1 MLNIRKIKIK
11 FTNANSCRMMY
22 GVILNSKLREVVFL
36 LHFIVNPVAGRVGC
50 EKLFE
55 RLKPILEACRTQ
67 YTVAVSDCP
76 GGVAPLAK
84 AAVEAGA
91 SGVVVVGGDGTVTE
105 AARVLAGTGIPLGII
120 PGGTG
125 NDLAVTL
132 GISREAEAALYV
144 VLKGFS
150 REMDAGSINGQFF
163 VNVAGTGFDVL
174 VAKNVAKFK
183 RVLTGLAGY
192 GAAVILSILKTKP
205 KHIKYETEEGVFER
219 DVLLIAVAN
228 GRYYGGGMQVAPLA
242 NPYDGLLDICVVNS
256 VPRWKIPVL
265 LSRFVKGRHLI
276 FPFTEYFKTPWIKLE
291 SEPDTVFNLDG
302 EIGGA
307 VPADIRLHK
316 GAIRVFV
323 EEN

>member
-1 MLNIRKIKIK
+1 MK
-11 FTNANSCRMMY
+11 
-22 GVILNSKLREVVFL
+22 EVVSL
-36 LHFIVNPVAGRVGC
+36 LRFIVNPVAGRVGC

-55 RLKPILEACRTQ
+55 RLKPILAACRTP
-67 YTVAVSDCP
+67 YEVVVSDHA

-105 AARVLAGTGIPLGII
+105 AARVLANTGVPLGII

-132 GISREAEAALYV
+132 GIPKEAEAALYV
-144 VLKGFS
+144 VLKGYS
-150 REMDAGSINGQFF
+150 REMDAGSINGDFF
-163 VNVAGTGFDVL
+163 VNIAGTGFDVL
-174 VAKNVAKFK
+174 VVQNVAKFK

-192 GAAVILSILKTKP
+192 GAAVILSILKTQP
-205 KHIKYETEEGVFER
+205 KHIKFETPEGVFER

-228 GRYYGGGMQVAPLA
+228 GRYFGGGMQVAPLA
-242 NPYDGLLDICVVNS
+242 NPYDGLLDVCVVNS

-265 LSRFVKGRHLI
+265 LKRFVKGRHLI
-276 FPFTEYFKTPWIKLE
+276 FPFTEYFKTPWIKLD
-291 SEPDTVFNLDG
+291 SDPDTVFNYDG

-307 VPADIRLHK
+307 VPADIRIIPAAL
-316 GAIRVFV
+316 RVFV
-323 EEN
+323 EEG